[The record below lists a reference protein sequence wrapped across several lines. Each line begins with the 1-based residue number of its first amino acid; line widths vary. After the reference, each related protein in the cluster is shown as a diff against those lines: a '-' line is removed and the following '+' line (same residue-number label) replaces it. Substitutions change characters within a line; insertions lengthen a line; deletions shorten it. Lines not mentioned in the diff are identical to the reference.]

1 MGARGLVKIQTLIS
15 LGVLLSFSTLRAG
28 TQGFVEQYFSDIHF
42 EKGKWDRTV
51 QLPCFTYA
59 ATENGASVE
68 VLRIGTNNLV
78 PFRATKGLK
87 VTVCG
92 NTAAFDEGFET
103 GLPLPKATAEKPAP

>member
-1 MGARGLVKIQTLIS
+1 MRIRVSISIGLLF
-15 LGVLLSFSTLRAG
+15 SFSTVFGG

-42 EKGKWDRTV
+42 EKGKWERTV
-51 QLPCFTYA
+51 ELPCFAYA
-59 ATENGASVE
+59 ALENGASVE
-68 VLRIGTNNLV
+68 VMRIGTNNLV

-103 GLPLPKATAEKPAP
+103 GLPVPRAAAERPAP

>member
-1 MGARGLVKIQTLIS
+1 MKIRTLIS
-15 LGVLLSFSTLRAG
+15 IGALFSFSTLSAG
-28 TQGFVEQYFSDIHF
+28 TQGFVQQYFSDIHF

-92 NTAAFDEGFET
+92 STAAFDEGFET
-103 GLPLPKATAEKPAP
+103 GLPLPKAALEKPAP